1 MSLRARLNLL
11 IIILFVFVLAA
22 GSIYAINS
30 ARKAVKEEVQS
41 VARLT
46 SNLVEISIATIQSSD
61 DPDLHDNLLNELTNL
76 EAIRHQQVIVNFNSN
91 IGSDLPLQPALPIDS
106 DAPDWFI
113 SLIKPLPMDFKRVI
127 TNTEAL
133 GTEIIIRADPS
144 DEITEA
150 WHEARNFLLLLF
162 LFTASANLLIYF
174 ILGRDLAPVE
184 TILSGLEGIERGDYK
199 LRLPE
204 FTTMEFSRI
213 SARFNHMAKVLL
225 NSEEE
230 NKYLTQRSLEIQE
243 KERRYLA
250 QELHDELGQSL
261 SAIKAVATSIEQ
273 TEGANARAVVE
284 SANIIKTISE
294 DMYGV
299 ARGLIRRLRPTALDE
314 LGLVPA
320 LQQLA
325 DDWNSSHGETFCHLD
340 IKGDWS
346 RITDEAKINIYRIIQ
361 ESLTNVSKHAAA
373 KNVYISLGNESQ
385 NESGLMLGI
394 NDDGAGF
401 DMNKTRKGLGLL
413 GIQERVG
420 IMGGDF
426 KLETQVNEGV
436 AITIILP
443 LQSTG
448 PANVRQ

>member
-1 MSLRARLNLL
+1 M
-11 IIILFVFVLAA
+11 
-22 GSIYAINS
+22 
-30 ARKAVKEEVQS
+30 
-41 VARLT
+41 
-46 SNLVEISIATIQSSD
+46 
-61 DPDLHDNLLNELTNL
+61 
-76 EAIRHQQVIVNFNSN
+76 
-91 IGSDLPLQPALPIDS
+91 
-106 DAPDWFI
+106 
-113 SLIKPLPMDFKRVI
+113 
-127 TNTEAL
+127 
-133 GTEIIIRADPS
+133 
-144 DEITEA
+144 
-150 WHEARNFLLLLF
+150 
-162 LFTASANLLIYF
+162 IYF

-325 DDWNSSHGETFCHLD
+325 DDWNSSHGERRFVTW
-340 IKGDWS
+340 ISREIWS

-401 DMNKTRKGLGLL
+401 DMNETRKGLGLL
-413 GIQERVG
+413 GIRT
-420 IMGGDF
+420 GGYHGGEISNL
-426 KLETQVNEGV
+426 K
-436 AITIILP
+436 
-443 LQSTG
+443 
-448 PANVRQ
+448 RK